1 MAPAE
6 HIMSL
11 ALSTAIERCLIAKRA
26 ENRSPRTVTA
36 YGYALGWSS
45 ACAYRL
51 HRGRAGHPLVVF
63 LGRVLDEPE

>member
-6 HIMSL
+6 PITSL

-36 YGYALGWSS
+36 YGYALGLVVSVRVPTRPGTRRATVS
-45 ACAYRL
+45 RL
-51 HRGRAGHPLVVF
+51 PRAGT
-63 LGRVLDEPE
+63 R